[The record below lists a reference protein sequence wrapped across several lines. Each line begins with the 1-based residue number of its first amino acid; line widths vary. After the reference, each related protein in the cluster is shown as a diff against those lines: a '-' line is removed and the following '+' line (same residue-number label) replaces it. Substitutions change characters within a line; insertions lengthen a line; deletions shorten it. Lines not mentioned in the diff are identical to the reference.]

1 MAPKDLAEILAGV
14 KESRRGF
21 LKKVLK
27 GAAFAVPVVT
37 SLSASKVASEIGLQ
51 IGSCVCPEDAS
62 RSLFVPLDLT
72 PSVPV
77 DTPPCCGQAL
87 QTIRDISIQLVLGT
101 ELSVD
106 GGFGPQ
112 APDQRASLTVPLAAA
127 IELIGKGIGN
137 GGTCRKNVKPYA
149 DAIVQLQNYKQL
161 LSDFSILGQL
171 PNDADAAIAALQE
184 IVDGNC

>member
-14 KESRRGF
+14 EQSRRGF

-51 IGSCVCPEDAS
+51 IGSCVCPEDAT

-77 DTPPCCGQAL
+77 GTSTCCGQAL

-106 GGFGPQ
+106 VSGPQ
-112 APDQRASLTVPLAAA
+112 APDQRASLTVPLVAA

-161 LSDFSILGQL
+161 LSDFFISGQL